1 MTLLCLTSGVSASPF
16 EEGVAKYKNADYAG
30 AINAWRLA
38 AATGNARAQLNLGV
52 IYAKGQG
59 VAQDYTEAFKW
70 SRLAAAQG
78 NADAQYSLGVM
89 YDGGQGV
96 AQDYVEAFK
105 WYRLAAEQGDA
116 DAQYSLG
123 VMYDEGQG
131 VAQNHVRAY
140 TWWSLSAASGHT
152 NAKKV
157 RELAAKNMTSQQILE
172 AQKMIRECQHKK
184 LQACT

>member
-1 MTLLCLTSGVSASPF
+1 MTLLCLTGGVSASPF
-16 EEGVAKYKNADYAG
+16 EEGVAKYKNADYVG

-38 AATGNARAQLNLGV
+38 SATGNARAQLNLGV
-52 IYAKGQG
+52 MYAKGQG
-59 VAQDYTEAFKW
+59 VAQDYAEAFKW

-89 YDGGQGV
+89 YDRGQGV
-96 AQDYVEAFK
+96 AQDYAEAFK

-131 VAQNHVRAY
+131 VTQNHVRAY
-140 TWWSLSAASGHT
+140 TWWSLSAASGQT
-152 NAKKV
+152 NAKRV

>member
-1 MTLLCLTSGVSASPF
+1 MTLLCLTGGVSASPF
-16 EEGVAKYKNADYAG
+16 EEGVAKYKNADYVG

-52 IYAKGQG
+52 MYAKGQG
-59 VAQDYTEAFKW
+59 VAQDYA
-70 SRLAAAQG
+70 
-78 NADAQYSLGVM
+78 
-89 YDGGQGV
+89 
-96 AQDYVEAFK
+96 EAFK

-131 VAQNHVRAY
+131 VTQNHVRAY
-140 TWWSLSAASGHT
+140 TWWSLSAASGQT
-152 NAKKV
+152 NAKRV